1 MGRFAFGGEGNVKNR
16 KKLCMAFFVSLFM
29 QTIQMHDKIDSFN
42 RSQYHIQN
50 HTQEYWNREA
60 PFGLKI
66 I

>member
-16 KKLCMAFFVSLFM
+16 KKLCMAFFM

-50 HTQEYWNREA
+50 HTQEYRNRKA
-60 PFGLKI
+60 PSGLS
-66 I
+66 